1 MGDAV
6 DVGGDA
12 LDTPIM
18 GFTQILHALRRR
30 RCEMLYSYHEK

>member
-18 GFTQILHALRRR
+18 GFTQTLACIK
-30 RCEMLYSYHEK
+30 EETV

>member
-6 DVGGDA
+6 DVGGDG

-18 GFTQILHALRRR
+18 GFTQILA
-30 RCEMLYSYHEK
+30 CIKEETV